1 MLRSRQVVLAA
12 AAAGAAA
19 LLIGSTLA
27 VMTLRPAESDSD
39 GDGIPD
45 SVEAATQ
52 RNVVAASVGDE
63 FSIVSRLASAPF
75 SDQFQVS
82 YEAGTFFVSY
92 QRARGSDSSYQLE
105 LRNLVEWVDRNG
117 NNRIDPGETI
127 GVGTTLGTT
136 AFANA
141 PVTKTQL
148 ESADGGLVTELSIR
162 STTVNMTLNVT
173 VAERFIRLSNH
184 RVLTPME
191 VKLDLTVDGV
201 TVSPGASLGLDV
213 RINTTK
219 SLEYGN
225 RSWDDVNEFADG
237 EAGINVT
244 GGPEASP
251 ATVFFSWSKSA
262 IADGLEIPVS
272 YSNFSTG
279 VPNSYE
285 LYLAYSLTKARSPVR
300 LVHDPVLGVD
310 SAAYKGV
317 VTRPPELQGDLVL
330 YAGSLAAAVILV
342 ALTVIVA
349 DRRRKKREE

>member
-27 VMTLRPAESDSD
+27 VLTLRPADADSD

-52 RNVVAASVGDE
+52 RNVVAASAGDE
-63 FSIVSRLASAPF
+63 FTIQSRLASAPF

-92 QRARGSDSSYQLE
+92 ERARGSDSSYQLE
-105 LRNLVEWVDRNG
+105 LRNLVEWIDRNR
-117 NNRIDPGETI
+117 NNRIDPGET
-127 GVGTTLGTT
+127 VGITSSLGTT

-141 PVTKTQL
+141 PVTKSQV

-173 VAERFIRLSNH
+173 VAERFLRLSST

-191 VKLDLTVDGV
+191 VKLDLTVDRV

-213 RINTTK
+213 RINTTQR
-219 SLEYGN
+219 LEYGN
-225 RSWDDVNEFADG
+225 RSWDDVNQFAQG

-244 GGPEASP
+244 GGPALSP

-262 IADGLEIPVS
+262 FADGREIPVT
-272 YSNFSTG
+272 YSNVSTG
-279 VPNSYE
+279 DPNSYE
-285 LYLAYSLTKARSPVR
+285 LYLAYPMTAGQSQVK

-310 SAAYKGV
+310 SAAYQGV

-330 YAGSLAAAVILV
+330 YAASLAAAVFLI
-342 ALTVIVA
+342 ALTLVVA
-349 DRRRKKREE
+349 DRRRKRRDE